1 MIKLAIKLLLKAAAW
16 RALKKQGQLIYLKAL
31 DAVRRSVRFL
41 FLIILCSQVMICGL
55 GMIVYSAFQLLPLD
69 EVQRHYWMLG
79 IGGLFLIVPLALVL
93 WGTSDRA
100 WLNAAHSEKD
110 F

>member
-1 MIKLAIKLLLKAAAW
+1 MIKLAIKLLFKAAAW

-41 FLIILCSQVMICGL
+41 FLIILCSQIMICGL
-55 GMIVYSAFQLLPLD
+55 GMVVYSSFQLLPL
-69 EVQRHYWMLG
+69 EEIQRHYWMLG
-79 IGGLFLIVPLALVL
+79 VGICFLTVPLVLVL

-100 WLNAAHSEKD
+100 WLNAAHSDKD
-110 F
+110 Y